1 MSLRFFVLSMSLSA
15 AVALAQQ
22 ADKVS
27 PDYKVEIDNA
37 WVRVLRAKYAPHE
50 KIPMHEHPA
59 FVVVL
64 LTDEHLKITG
74 GDGKVRTVD
83 GKAGEVGFREASK
96 HAEENLSDK
105 PFEAIVIELKQGPAH
120 TPPVELDPVKLDPEH
135 HIVEVDN
142 ERVRAIRTILPPH
155 VKSPMHDHPH
165 YVVVYLTD
173 LHTTMKL
180 ADGRV
185 VDNPR
190 KPGDIGWRDAY
201 RHQTEQ
207 QGEKTAMEIQVEL
220 K

>member
-1 MSLRFFVLSMSLSA
+1 MAASLP
-15 AVALAQQ
+15 AQQ

-27 PDYKVEIDNA
+27 PHYKVEIDNE
-37 WVRVLRAKYAPHE
+37 WVRVLRVKQPPHA

-59 FVVVL
+59 QVNVT
-64 LTDEHLKITG
+64 LTDAWVRSTSAN
-74 GDGKVRTVD
+74 GKVDMVYRT
-83 GKAGEVGFREASK
+83 AGTVGFNEASK
-96 HAEENLSDK
+96 HSEENLSDQ
-105 PFEAIVIELKQGPAH
+105 PLEAVVIELKKGPAY
-120 TPPVELDPVKLDPEH
+120 TPPVELDPVKLAPEE
-135 HIVEVDN
+135 HIVEVEND
-142 ERVRAIRTILPPH
+142 RVRAIRTILPSH

-180 ADGRV
+180 ADGRI

-190 KPGDIGWRDAY
+190 KPGDLGWRDAY

-207 QGEKTAMEIQVEL
+207 MGEKTAMEIQVEL

>member
-1 MSLRFFVLSMSLSA
+1 MPFRYLVFSLCLA
-15 AVALAQQ
+15 AGASAQQ

-37 WVRVLRAKYAPHE
+37 WVRVLRVKHPPHAKIA
-50 KIPMHEHPA
+50 MHEHLA
-59 FVVVL
+59 SVNIA
-64 LTDEHLKITG
+64 LTDIHEKFIG
-74 GDGKVRTVD
+74 ADGKVRLVYRKGGTV
-83 GKAGEVGFREASK
+83 GYNEASK
-96 HAEENLSDK
+96 HSEENLSED
-105 PFEAIVIELKQGPAH
+105 PMEAVIIELKQGPAH
-120 TPPVELDPVKLDPEH
+120 TPPVELDPVKLAPEH
-135 HIVEVDN
+135 HIIDVEND
-142 ERVRAIRTILPPH
+142 RVRAIRTILPPH

-180 ADGRV
+180 ADGRM

-207 QGEKTAMEIQVEL
+207 MGDKTAMEIQVEL